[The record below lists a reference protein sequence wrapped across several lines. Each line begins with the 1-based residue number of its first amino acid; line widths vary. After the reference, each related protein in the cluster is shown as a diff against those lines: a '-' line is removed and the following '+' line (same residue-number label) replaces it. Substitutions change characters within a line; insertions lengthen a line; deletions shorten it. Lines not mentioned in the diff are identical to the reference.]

1 MNKDNKTIIGITG
14 AIGSGK
20 DTVADYISEKLKI
33 PAFQIS
39 QPLKDL
45 ARDRDIEPLREN
57 LIKLGNEVFQE
68 KGPNFFV
75 EVLISKAP
83 ENLLIISGTRI
94 PSVLEYMRNNYN
106 LILLGVIADP
116 EIRFKRSALRGKL
129 GEAKNFEEFM
139 ESERIENSPPN
150 AQRISEC
157 LEMADYTIEN
167 NGDMQ
172 ALFEKVDQFLI
183 SNSLV

>member
-1 MNKDNKTIIGITG
+1 MNEKKTIIGITE

-45 ARDRDIEPLREN
+45 AAEKGIEPNREN
-57 LIKLGNEVFQE
+57 LIKLGNEVFRE

-83 ENLLIISGTRI
+83 ENLMIISGSRI
-94 PSVLEYMRNNYN
+94 PSVLEYMRDNYN
-106 LILLGVIADP
+106 LILLGVTADP
-116 EIRFKRSALRGKL
+116 EIRFERSVLRDKL

-139 ESERIENSPPN
+139 EREKIENSPPN
-150 AQRISEC
+150 AQRIFEC
-157 LEMADYTIEN
+157 LEMSDYTIEN
-167 NGDMQ
+167 NDS
-172 ALFEKVDQFLI
+172 LEVLYEKVDKFLKDK
-183 SNSLV
+183 SLI